1 MLGVAGG
8 AVVDDAVLICV
19 EEFVF
24 DRGEN
29 GPPAV
34 FRLYANV
41 AIALF
46 LVEVLLILLVIHR
59 ILDAQLGGAVLAKPA
74 VHELRSTGFGDGAEG
89 RVFHDGSA
97 TWANEF
103 FRACL
108 IHFRHDGLLSLENGA
123 MW

>member
-1 MLGVAGG
+1 MLGVAGS

-19 EEFVF
+19 EELVF

-29 GPPAV
+29 RPSAV

-46 LVEVLLILLVIHR
+46 LVEVLLILLVMHR
-59 ILDAQLGGAVLAKPA
+59 ILDAQLRGAVLANPA
-74 VHELRSTGFGDGAEG
+74 VHELRSAGFGDGAEG
-89 RVFHDGSA
+89 RVLHDGSA
-97 TWANEF
+97 TWANEL

-108 IHFRHDGLLSLENGA
+108 IRFRHDGLLSLENGA